1 MLLHAQDNQPH
12 SSTVL
17 ELPAT
22 FVVEHYF
29 SRLQE
34 TGQLGSHGIRLP
46 RSSVASSSPNSANV
60 LMSMFAHASTGLLK
74 FTPLFPFSNL
84 YLGKLL
90 LIPRPIT
97 SPNVPSIQP
106 SSATKPTATS
116 PRTGPGKS
124 KPFEKLTGYSDH
136 GFPPALLATKKQI
149 NSEAK
154 AIFDGENTFVI
165 KVSIRMDFS
174 MRPLLGMLPYVQR
187 LHIRLKICNL
197 LMRTVKEYFCP
208 EGGS

>member
-1 MLLHAQDNQPH
+1 MLLHTQDNQPH

-29 SRLQE
+29 SLQE
-34 TGQLGSHGIRLP
+34 TGQLGSHRIRLP
-46 RSSVASSSPNSANV
+46 RSSVTSSSPNSANV
-60 LMSMFAHASTGLLK
+60 LMSMFAHASTDLLK

-97 SPNVPSIQP
+97 SPNVPSIWPLSSPSQP
-106 SSATKPTATS
+106 SYATKPTATFS
-116 PRTGPGKS
+116 RTGPGKS
-124 KPFEKLTGYSDH
+124 KPFEKFTGYSKH
-136 GFPPALLATKKQI
+136 GFPPALLVTNKQI

-154 AIFDGENTFVI
+154 AIFYGENTFVI
-165 KVSIRMDFS
+165 EVSIRMDFS

-187 LHIRLKICNL
+187 LHIRLKVCVGNSL
-197 LMRTVKEYFCP
+197 SQP
-208 EGGS
+208 SQA